1 MIYKNLLLHNNI
13 FEKLSNI
20 TSSKK
25 IQNSYIFHGQEGI
38 GKEAHAIEFFASL
51 NCNNN
56 DIKCNSCSSCNKTKS
71 LQHELLNIILPLPK
85 NKSITKKDSALKT
98 LDNKQLDILTKE
110 FYQKGQNPYHK
121 IKLKNA
127 NTILI
132 NSINDIKKSISL
144 SIPKNKYKLH
154 LILEADKL
162 CYPRQEA
169 GNALLKILEE
179 PSENNFFI
187 LITSDI
193 SKILDTIISRSSI
206 INFNN
211 IEFKKHYNFLIQNN
225 IDENIARIAPQI
237 SFGNINYSL
246 KLAKNFKEITNI
258 LEEIIQSLI
267 NSDLVKWEKIF
278 NKIKLKNNIIE
289 IITLLNIFLTDAY
302 KYKNKE
308 KNIYFNNF
316 ETYLSLLSKEHSL
329 NIEKF
334 NHIIN
339 KTINN
344 INLNGYIPLMTA
356 SLYIDLNK
364 QLNNKL

>member
-1 MIYKNLLLHNNI
+1 MIYKNLLIHNDI

-20 TSSKK
+20 SSNKK
-25 IQNSYIFHGQEGI
+25 VQNSYIFHGQKGI

-51 NCNNN
+51 NCNNKN
-56 DIKCNSCSSCNKTKS
+56 TDCNSCSSCNKTKV

-85 NKSITKKDSALKT
+85 NKSITKNDSALKT
-98 LDNKQLDILTKE
+98 LDNKQLDELTKE
-110 FYQKGQNPYHK
+110 FQAKGQNPYHQ
-121 IKLKNA
+121 IKLRNA

-154 LILEADKL
+154 LILEAEKL

-179 PSENNFFI
+179 PPENNFFI

-211 IEFKKHYNFLIQNN
+211 IEFQKHYDFLIQNN
-225 IDENIARIAPQI
+225 INENIAKITPKI
-237 SFGNINYSL
+237 SFGDINYSL
-246 KLAKNFKEITNI
+246 QLSNNFKETTEI
-258 LEEIIQSLI
+258 LEELIESLI
-267 NSDLVKWEKIF
+267 NSNLVKWEKKF
-278 NKIKLKNNIIE
+278 NSIKDKNNIIE
-289 IITLLNIFLTDAY
+289 IINLLNILLTDAC
-302 KYKNKE
+302 KYKNNE
-308 KNIYFNNF
+308 KNIYFNNL
-316 ETYLSLLSKEHSL
+316 EKHLSLLSKSQSL

-334 NHIIN
+334 NQIIN

-344 INLNGYIPLMTA
+344 INLNGYIPLMT
-356 SLYIDLNK
+356 SGLYIDLNK
-364 QLNNKL
+364 QLNTNF

>member
-1 MIYKNLLLHNNI
+1 MIYKNLLHHNNI
-13 FEKLSNI
+13 FEKFSNILSN
-20 TSSKK
+20 KK

-38 GKEAHAIEFFASL
+38 GKEAHAIEFFALL

-56 DIKCNSCSSCNKTKS
+56 DINCNGCSSCSKTKL
-71 LQHELLNIILPLPK
+71 LQHELLNIVLPLPR

-110 FYQKGQNPYHK
+110 FNEKGQNPYHK
-121 IKLKNA
+121 IKLENA

-154 LILEADKL
+154 LILDADKL
-162 CYPRQEA
+162 CYPRQES

-179 PSENNFFI
+179 PPENNFFI
-187 LITSDI
+187 LITSDL

-211 IEFKKHYNFLIQNN
+211 IEFKKHYDFLIQNN
-225 IDENIARIAPQI
+225 IDENIARIAPKI

-246 KLAKNFKEITNI
+246 KLSKNFKEITNE

-267 NSDLVKWEKIF
+267 NSDLDKWEKKF
-278 NKIKLKNNIIE
+278 NKIKLKKNIIE
-289 IITLLNIFLTDAY
+289 IITLLNIFLSDTY

-308 KNIYFNNF
+308 KNIYFKNL
-316 ETYLSLLSKEHSL
+316 ETYLSLLSRKYFF
-329 NIEKF
+329 NIEKI

-344 INLNGYIPLMTA
+344 IILNGHMPLMTTG
-356 SLYIDLNK
+356 LYIDLNK

>member
-13 FEKLSNI
+13 FEKLLNI
-20 TSSKK
+20 SSSKK
-25 IQNSYIFHGQEGI
+25 IQNSYIFHGQKGI

-51 NCNNN
+51 NCNNKN
-56 DIKCNSCSSCNKTKS
+56 IDCNNCSSCSKTKT

-85 NKSITKKDSALKT
+85 NKSITKNDSSLKT
-98 LDNKQLDILTKE
+98 LDNKQLDELTKE
-110 FYQKGQNPYHK
+110 FHKKGQNPYHE

-132 NSINDIKKSISL
+132 NSINDIKKNISL

-179 PSENNFFI
+179 PPENNFFI

-206 INFNN
+206 INFND
-211 IEFKKHYNFLIQNN
+211 IEFKKHYDFLIQNN
-225 IDENIARIAPQI
+225 INENIAKITPKI

-246 KLAKNFKEITNI
+246 KLSKNFKETTNI
-258 LEEIIQSLI
+258 LEELIESLI
-267 NSDLVKWEKIF
+267 NSNLLKWEKVF
-278 NKIKLKNNIIE
+278 NDIKEKNSIIE

-302 KYKNKE
+302 KYRNNE
-308 KNIYFNNF
+308 QNIYFNNL
-316 ETYLSLLSKEHSL
+316 EKYLSLLSKKYYL
-329 NIEKF
+329 NIEK
-334 NHIIN
+334 NNQIIS

-344 INLNGYIPLMTA
+344 INLNGYIPLMT
-356 SLYIDLNK
+356 SGLYIDLNK
-364 QLNNKL
+364 QLNNNF

>member
-1 MIYKNLLLHNNI
+1 MIYKNLLHHNNI
-13 FEKLSNI
+13 FEKFSNILSN
-20 TSSKK
+20 KK

-38 GKEAHAIEFFASL
+38 GKEAHAIEFFALL

-56 DIKCNSCSSCNKTKS
+56 NINCNGCSSCNKTKS

-98 LDNKQLDILTKE
+98 LDNKQLDILTRELNK
-110 FYQKGQNPYHK
+110 KGQNPYHK
-121 IKLKNA
+121 IKLENA

-162 CYPRQEA
+162 CYPRQES

-179 PSENNFFI
+179 PPENNFFI

-211 IEFKKHYNFLIQNN
+211 IEFKKHYDFLIQNN
-225 IDENIARIAPQI
+225 IDKNIAKITPKI

-246 KLAKNFKEITNI
+246 KLSKNFKEITNE

-267 NSDLVKWEKIF
+267 NSDLDKWEKKF
-278 NKIKLKNNIIE
+278 NTIKSKNNTIE

-302 KYKNKE
+302 KYQNKE
-308 KNIYFNNF
+308 KNIYFKNL
-316 ETYLSLLSKEHSL
+316 ETYLSLLSREYFL

-334 NHIIN
+334 NYIIN

-344 INLNGYIPLMTA
+344 IILNGYIPLMTTG
-356 SLYIDLNK
+356 LYIDLNK

>member
-13 FEKLSNI
+13 FEKLLEIASN
-20 TSSKK
+20 KK

-38 GKEAHAIEFFASL
+38 GKEAHAIEFFATL
-51 NCNNN
+51 NCNNDDTN
-56 DIKCNSCSSCNKTKS
+56 CNGCSSCNKTKS

-98 LDNKQLDILTKE
+98 LDKKQLDELTKE
-110 FYQKGQNPYHK
+110 LHKKGQNPYHK
-121 IKLKNA
+121 IKLSNA

-154 LILEADKL
+154 LIFEADKL
-162 CYPRQEA
+162 CHPRQEA

-179 PSENNFFI
+179 PPENNFFI

-211 IEFKKHYNFLIQNN
+211 IEFKKHYDFLIQNN
-225 IDENIARIAPQI
+225 INENIAKIAPKI

-246 KLAKNFKEITNI
+246 KLSNNFKDIINI
-258 LEEIIQSLI
+258 LEELIESLI
-267 NSDLVKWEKIF
+267 NSNLIKWEKVF
-278 NKIKLKNNIIE
+278 NKIKEKNNIIE
-289 IITLLNIFLTDAY
+289 LITLLNILLTDAY
-302 KYKNKE
+302 KYQNNE
-308 KNIYFNNF
+308 KNIYFNNL
-316 ETYLSLLSKEHSL
+316 EKYLSILSKEYSL
-329 NIEKF
+329 DIEKF
-334 NHIIN
+334 NKIIN
-339 KTINN
+339 NTINN
-344 INLNGYIPLMTA
+344 INLNGYMPLMT
-356 SLYIDLNK
+356 SGLYIDLNK
-364 QLNNKL
+364 QLNNKF